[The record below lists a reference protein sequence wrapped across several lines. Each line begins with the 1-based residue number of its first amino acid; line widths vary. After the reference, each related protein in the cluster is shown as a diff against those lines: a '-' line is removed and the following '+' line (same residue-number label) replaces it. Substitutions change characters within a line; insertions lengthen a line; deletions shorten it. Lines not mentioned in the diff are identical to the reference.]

1 VLLALILIC
10 WTTAARPDALFV
22 PALASIPDARSLRL
36 KLPASLCARSSLLLS
51 QISKPEVKV
60 PTGSSFVRSLESV
73 WIYGAWFQLGLDR
86 MGMAWGWLR
95 AYLWRLVH
103 FGKSH
108 RYSTW
113 SETIAACANWG
124 GDCHFVSKTFRRKG
138 RSATSSCRVSTTW
151 YCFYVRARST
161 LFLS

>member
-36 KLPASLCARSSLLLS
+36 KLPAILRARSSLLLS
-51 QISKPEVKV
+51 RISKPEVKV
-60 PTGSSFVRSLESV
+60 PTGSSYARPLESV
-73 WIYGAWFQLGLDR
+73 WIYGAWFQLVLDR
-86 MGMAWGWLR
+86 MGMAWGWFG

-113 SETIAACANWG
+113 SGTIAACANWR

-138 RSATSSCRVSTTW
+138 WSATSSYRVSTTS
-151 YCFYVRARST
+151 YCLYVRARLT
-161 LFLS
+161 LFLT